1 MNTSCWS
8 IIYTTRKIKVTNK
21 YQQKSDFSNKKSSNP
36 IIKLLMQSN
45 NEFLIFAK
53 PTEVIET

>member
-36 IIKLLMQSN
+36 IIKLLTECN
-45 NEFLIFAK
+45 KELRIFTK
-53 PTEVIET
+53 PTGLIVT